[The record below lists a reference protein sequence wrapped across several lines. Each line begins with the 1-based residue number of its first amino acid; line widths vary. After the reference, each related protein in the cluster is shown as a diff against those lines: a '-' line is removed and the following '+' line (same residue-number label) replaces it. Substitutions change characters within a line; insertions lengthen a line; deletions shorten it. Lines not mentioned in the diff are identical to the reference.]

1 LEFEPGSAVIVDVDP
16 ERLGQALDCLLQ
28 NAVHALTAATWEAPA
43 DHAPRITVRTQA
55 DGDHVRL
62 SVADNGCGIP
72 AANLPRIFEPLFTT
86 KNFGVGL
93 GLSMVKEIVEIHG
106 GSVAVTSTVNEGTTL
121 TLTIPQRSAGE
132 VILFDDEPEP
142 QLRKKAA

>member
-1 LEFEPGSAVIVDVDP
+1 
-16 ERLGQALDCLLQ
+16 
-28 NAVHALTAATWEAPA
+28 
-43 DHAPRITVRTQA
+43 
-55 DGDHVRL
+55 
-62 SVADNGCGIP
+62 
-72 AANLPRIFEPLFTT
+72 
-86 KNFGVGL
+86 
-93 GLSMVKEIVEIHG
+93 MVKEIVEIHG